1 MTHTTTIM
9 KIAIHPTSSSPVFGE
24 GVIYV
29 ELEDEAAGPFI
40 VLSQNLN
47 EQDYG
52 GKVAI
57 DYKDE
62 WPLVVAAVDRLM
74 KQKHIEVA
82 E

>member
-9 KIAIHPTSSSPVFGE
+9 KIAIHSEKSSPVFGE
-24 GVIYV
+24 GVIYA
-29 ELEDEAAGPFI
+29 ELEDLAAGPFI

-47 EQDYG
+47 EQDLE

-57 DYKDE
+57 DYEYE

-74 KQKHIEVA
+74 KQKNIEGA

>member
-9 KIAIHPTSSSPVFGE
+9 KIAIHSEKSSPVFGE

-29 ELEDEAAGPFI
+29 ELEDLAAGPFI

-47 EQDYG
+47 DKDYG
-52 GKVAI
+52 GKLAI

-74 KQKHIEVA
+74 KQKNIEGA